1 VRTVCAALVGFFPPV
16 FGLLGT
22 IWKDIFM
29 LGALVLAVGLIV
41 LFQRKKGII
50 LALAI
55 FSLLVVACSLRHNA
69 LVAIPP
75 LVFWLVHSLRF
86 VKARLRKW
94 TLIRAVLLALAG
106 SAVAYLC
113 SSGLS
118 SRLVSTNT
126 CFWQVLAAYDITGIS
141 VRSNRVLFPP
151 DCRILSRPPT
161 LEQLRAV
168 YSPYSVLPLYRGWV
182 DDTGPKQPLFVRTV
196 SKDALS
202 NLSTLWLESVGR
214 HPGAYLA
221 HKWGAF
227 SRLIGLTPEGVWSP
241 YHAAKISEN
250 DFGFVFHR
258 SVANDAL
265 TRWLEQLSKTHL
277 YRPWV
282 YIVILFVLSAVGVR
296 AYLRTGI
303 PVALGLSLSGLLYML
318 AYFPI
323 ALSPSFRYHVW
334 GLLTAVLCVC
344 YFICQ
349 STTRLCKS
357 PALEPGSPSAGN
369 RVDEKERR
377 FAAFPDSLREIDD
390 RGKLLRE
397 WAMTFWAALPDAN
410 WLTGQLLRYY
420 RITVPGEVPGRVM
433 LGGDGSFLY
442 FSGPKTVACFDPVAD
457 RWYGPVAVKDAD
469 RWRYH
474 HGFAGPGGVWY
485 GSGPLTYLCGKDIV
499 AVADRAGLV
508 FSSEQLKARL
518 EERIAAARLFDQAKF
533 AFSRHR
539 FKQARSLLERALLDQ
554 PTNVEAVIVMGLL
567 HERHALNRPSE
578 ALPYY
583 QRAERVGKNA
593 REALAGMYLQF
604 LWHIRAGNRD
614 RAVRLGREMLI
625 RYELEGNCR
634 ARVLAA
640 LGKLTATAAAK
651 KGSR

>member
-1 VRTVCAALVGFFPPV
+1 LTLLLYAPGYMSKDSLTQLAQARSGIFNDNHPPLMAATWSIMDRISAGPFGMLMLQALLFWIGIGVFFAYTQGWVAVRTVCAALVGFFPPV

-141 VRSNRVLFPP
+141 VRSNQVLFPP

-168 YSPYSVLPLYRGWV
+168 YSTYSVLPLYRGWV

-377 FAAFPDSLREIDD
+377 FAAH
-390 RGKLLRE
+390 K
-397 WAMTFWAALPDAN
+397 
-410 WLTGQLLRYY
+410 
-420 RITVPGEVPGRVM
+420 
-433 LGGDGSFLY
+433 
-442 FSGPKTVACFDPVAD
+442 
-457 RWYGPVAVKDAD
+457 
-469 RWRYH
+469 
-474 HGFAGPGGVWY
+474 PGGERDAEEAA
-485 GSGPLTYLCGKDIV
+485 PNAELP
-499 AVADRAGLV
+499 AG
-508 FSSEQLKARL
+508 E
-518 EERIAAARLFDQAKF
+518 
-533 AFSRHR
+533 
-539 FKQARSLLERALLDQ
+539 
-554 PTNVEAVIVMGLL
+554 
-567 HERHALNRPSE
+567 
-578 ALPYY
+578 
-583 QRAERVGKNA
+583 
-593 REALAGMYLQF
+593 
-604 LWHIRAGNRD
+604 IR
-614 RAVRLGREMLI
+614 
-625 RYELEGNCR
+625 
-634 ARVLAA
+634 
-640 LGKLTATAAAK
+640 
-651 KGSR
+651 